1 MSAKILSLLNYL
13 PYMLSC
19 PTCLVPYV
27 LLYPTCSRVLVRL
40 ALHALV
46 YYVFRASRTSC
57 PTCSRALRASCPTC
71 SHALRASCPMCSRA
85 TRASW
90 PMCSCASHISC
101 FMCLLTYVAL
111 CLAPFK
117 PFFLTYPVVSYVACS
132 MS

>member
-13 PYMLSC
+13 PYVLSS

-27 LLYPTCSRVLVRL
+27 LSYPTCSRVLVRL

-46 YYVFRASRTSC
+46 YYVFRASRT
-57 PTCSRALRASCPTC
+57 SCPTC

-117 PFFLTYPVVSYVACS
+117 PFFLTYPVASYVACS